1 MNKSFNNILNFV
13 KSHRYLSIFAISVT
27 LALSLAIIGYIS
39 IISPLFEVPD
49 FSLSTFNIRKVNEGS
64 VYADFT
70 FNFSKPLKYEVSI
83 KKISLKLYQENDTK
97 KLILAEGYT
106 LESFI
111 IMKNANIVENISF
124 IFEVPRVDNLLKVLL
139 KEEKIGI
146 MGLLYF
152 PFGFST
158 PFSYQ
163 PKNIGTSIL
172 PSFEILEV
180 HPVPPGSIL
189 EILVTTYN
197 PHDITLN
204 LTEGSFDLIATEFGS
219 LGNVSLTEF
228 SVPTKVSNLTL
239 LLQTNPQKMT
249 WLFGKIL
256 NNGTLSVEIQNFE
269 AIFWFGG
276 ELINIFLEEGPSFT
290 WGSYDPGLRILG
302 LDNVS
307 YNFGDET
314 ISFDVSLGLYGYP
327 LWDYNVSAGCGNK
340 WSISLDF
347 YHILEEK
354 LQIVGNGSTNMTVT
368 INKSEISSINVH
380 INIFP
385 FAALEMILI
394 WITEWNIEIDI
405 QNGNLC
411 LQFYDVSLQIEFERH
426 IET

>member
-1 MNKSFNNILNFV
+1 MNKSYKKILNFV
-13 KSHRYLSIFAISVT
+13 KNHRYLSIFTISVT

-49 FSLSTFNIRKVNEGS
+49 FSLNTFNIKKVSEGS
-64 VYADFT
+64 VYVDFT
-70 FNFSKPLKYEVSI
+70 FNFSKPLKYEISI
-83 KKISLKLYQENDTK
+83 KKISIKLYQENDTEK
-97 KLILAEGYT
+97 WILAEGHT

-111 IMKNANIVENISF
+111 IMKNAIIVENISF
-124 IFEVPRVDNLLKVLL
+124 IFEVQRIDNLLKVLL

-158 PFSYQ
+158 SFSYQ

-204 LTEGSFDLIATEFGS
+204 LTEGSFDLITAEIGF
-219 LGNVSLTEF
+219 LGTVSLTEV
-228 SVPTKVSNLTL
+228 SLPTKISNLTF
-239 LLQTNPQKMT
+239 LLQTNPQEMT
-249 WLFGKIL
+249 WMFERIL

-276 ELINIFLEEGPSFT
+276 ELINIFLEEGPSFI
-290 WGSYDPGLRILG
+290 WGSYDPGLKVLG

-307 YNFGDET
+307 YSDEI

-327 LWDYNVSAGCGNK
+327 LWGYNVSAGCGNP
-340 WSISLDF
+340 WSVSLDF
-347 YHILEEK
+347 YHILEEE

-368 INKSEISSINVH
+368 INRSEMSSVNVH

-394 WITEWNIEIDI
+394 WITEWDINIDI

-426 IET
+426 IEA